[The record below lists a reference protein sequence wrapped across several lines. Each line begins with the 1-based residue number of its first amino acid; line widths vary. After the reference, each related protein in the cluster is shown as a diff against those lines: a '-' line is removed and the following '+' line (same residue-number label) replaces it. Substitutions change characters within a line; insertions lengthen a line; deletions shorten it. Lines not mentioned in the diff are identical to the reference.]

1 MIDTIWTAM
10 GFARWPLTFSLVV
23 VLCLALFSGYRLFR
37 PQATPDLRTKAFV
50 DAILFWGG
58 FAVIWGVLGTLIGI
72 TIAAQAIEAA
82 GAVSTTLVWGGIK
95 VALLTSLFG
104 MLILVIA
111 ALIWFGLQLRW
122 RLLEADAVEQPA

>member
-1 MIDTIWTAM
+1 MIATIWESM
-10 GFARWPLTFSLVV
+10 GFTRWPLAFSVV
-23 VLCLALFSGYRLFR
+23 VIAALTMFSGFRLFR
-37 PQATPDLRTKAFV
+37 SDASADLRSKAFV

-95 VALLTSLFG
+95 VAMLTSLFG

-111 ALIWFGLQLRW
+111 SLIWFGLQLRW
-122 RLLEADAVEQPA
+122 RLLQASEEAEAG